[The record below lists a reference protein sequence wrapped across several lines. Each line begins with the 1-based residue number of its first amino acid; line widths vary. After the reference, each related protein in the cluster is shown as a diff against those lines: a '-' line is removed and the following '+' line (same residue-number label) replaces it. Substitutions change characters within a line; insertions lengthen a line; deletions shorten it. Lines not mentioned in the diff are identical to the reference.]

1 MINIDENKIYFNPG
15 DKVKVRH
22 FEDAPIM
29 YVIEKVTKNLAKHAS
44 DNESIFIGIKT
55 RWFDKENRLQEAIF
69 STKDL
74 EHIK

>member
-1 MINIDENKIYFNPG
+1 MDEVRIYYNPG

-22 FEDAPIM
+22 FEDAPVM
-29 YVIEKVTKNLAKHAS
+29 YVIEKVTKNISHRSA
-44 DNESIFIGIKT
+44 DPESIFIGIKT

-74 EHIK
+74 IHV

>member
-1 MINIDENKIYFNPG
+1 MINIEDNKIYFNPG

-22 FEDAPIM
+22 FEDAPVM
-29 YVIEKVTKNLAKHAS
+29 YVIEKVTKNITHRSTA
-44 DNESIFIGIKT
+44 DNELVFIGIKT

-74 EHIK
+74 EHV

>member
-1 MINIDENKIYFNPG
+1 MINENEKIFFNPG

-29 YVIEKVTKNLAKHAS
+29 YVIEKVTKNISRHS
-44 DNESIFIGIKT
+44 SENESIFIGIKT

-74 EHIK
+74 IHV

>member
-1 MINIDENKIYFNPG
+1 MINEDTTKIFFNPG

-29 YVIEKVTKNLAKHAS
+29 YVIEKVTKSLNKHVS
-44 DNESIFIGIKT
+44 ENESIFIGIKT